1 MKAIVD
7 KIKIWTWGI
16 AMCPVRKTAMWHGPE
31 SQKFGEDISDVK
43 TIWYDK
49 KIREQLFKYFADY
62 QGEEIN
68 SGFRPQYKII
78 NQDTVNDD
86 DINLVVIPG
95 DDTRT
100 LAEIPGLLLQRKDL
114 IEFVNNNNV
123 KIVVAWIFEHIS
135 LHPAYY
141 MGDNVQMRKFFLQ
154 FDKLIEQLPP
164 SKFQWLLNSYDKDHK
179 FTLWHDK
186 YDHPIGIH
194 ADKYK
199 PYVTH
204 IDCFD
209 KISQFEYL
217 NWDPYADHTYKLSVP
232 VGMIDGRWLRLDLI
246 AELIERNILW
256 QKDVIHTQN
265 VPDPEEAIKKY
276 LGSNPD
282 PVLKQATRDTVDR
295 VGPENVFQH
304 RIISNKGYDIN
315 LLRLKVATEVATGT
329 FWYRTP
335 PQFIDSQFQ
344 VVIESRIHLPSITEK
359 VYRPLMLGQPFLWIA
374 APDLK
379 PYLESKGYQFYPWI
393 DYSFDAEHNQ
403 LYRFNMVMDEVE
415 RLYHTDLSQYLID
428 TDEINIHNIKA
439 FRYNERDTSDM
450 EEFLNDL

>member
-62 QGEEIN
+62 QGDEIT
-68 SGFRPQYKII
+68 SEFCPEYKII

-141 MGDNVQMRKFFLQ
+141 MGDNVQMKKFFLQ

-186 YDHPIGIH
+186 HDHPIGIH

-217 NWDPYADHTYKLSVP
+217 NWDPYEDHTYKLSVP

-276 LGSNPD
+276 LGPNPD

-315 LLRLKVATEVATGT
+315 LDWMKVATGT

-359 VYRPLMLGQPFLWIA
+359 VYRPLMLGQPFVWIGG
-374 APDLK
+374 PFLK

-393 DYSFDAEHNQ
+393 DYSFDDEQDQ
-403 LYRFNMVMDEVE
+403 LIRFNKIIDEVE